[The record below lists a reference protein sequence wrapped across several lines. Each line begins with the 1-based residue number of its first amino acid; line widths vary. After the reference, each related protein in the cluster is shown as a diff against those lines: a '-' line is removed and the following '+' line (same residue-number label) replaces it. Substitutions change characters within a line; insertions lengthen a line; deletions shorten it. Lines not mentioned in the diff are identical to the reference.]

1 MVITKYVIN
10 HLYKIINL
18 HHVVQ
23 LQKRHKGAKP
33 RSMSFYTFLSLTTF
47 INLHH
52 VVQLQ
57 KRHKGAKPRSM
68 SFYTFLSLT
77 TYNLV
82 ILVL

>member
-1 MVITKYVIN
+1 MLKTFRNVRFAIYKVTKVVITNYVIN

-23 LQKRHKGAKP
+23 LQKRHKVAIP
-33 RSMSFYTFLSLTTF
+33 RG
-47 INLHH
+47 I
-52 VVQLQ
+52 
-57 KRHKGAKPRSM
+57 

-82 ILVL
+82 I

>member
-1 MVITKYVIN
+1 MSPNKILKVPKVVITNYVIN

-23 LQKRHKGAKP
+23 LQKRHKGAKS
-33 RSMSFYTFLSLTTF
+33 RS
-47 INLHH
+47 
-52 VVQLQ
+52 
-57 KRHKGAKPRSM
+57 K